1 MAAKGRCQLWRQNP
15 VKDVPPQQDQDE
27 GEKLQ

>member
-15 VKDVPPQQDQDE
+15 VKDVPLQQDQDE